1 MEVGLVIALIVLIIF
16 SGYFSATETAYTSL
30 SRIKLKNMMQ
40 KKNKRAGLVYKQV
53 EDFDRVLST
62 ILVGNN
68 IVNIASATIATILF
82 VNMLGGELGPTIS
95 TIVTTVVVLIFGEIM
110 PKSLAKEYPEKFAMF
125 SAPLLNL
132 FIYLFV
138 PLTWFFSLL
147 KKLLN
152 KIFRNKNE
160 NRSITED
167 ELITIV
173 EESENGG
180 VLDSH
185 ESELIR
191 SAIEFNDLEVK
202 EILIPRVDMVA
213 ININTQLGD
222 IGEVFR
228 ESGYSRLPVYEDS
241 IDNIVGFIH
250 EKDFY
255 MLLYTKGK
263 SIKSILQKIIYTT
276 STVKISILLRQLQ
289 LEKCHV
295 AIVIDEYGG
304 TKGMITMEDILEEL
318 VGEIWDEHD
327 EKYVNITDNNDGT
340 FTVLGS
346 ANIEELFSFFNIDKD
361 VEDYLS
367 VSVNGWVSEIIEKMP
382 EVNDEITFENLFIK
396 VAKMDGRRI
405 HSVIVKPF
413 EKENSEDKK
422 KDSLIKTTIEDLKKI
437 ASDKEEEE

>member
-1 MEVGLVIALIVLIIF
+1 MEIGLTITLFILIIF

-30 SRIKLKNMMQ
+30 SKIKIKNMMQ
-40 KKNKRAGLVYKQV
+40 KKNKRAELVYKQA
-53 EDFDRVLST
+53 ENYDKVLST

-68 IVNIASATIATILF
+68 IVNIVSATIATILF
-82 VNMLGGELGPTIS
+82 TTLLGNELGPTIA
-95 TIVTTVVVLIFGEIM
+95 TVVMTVIVLIFGEVL
-110 PKSLAKEYPEKFAMF
+110 PKSIAKEFPEKFAMAL
-125 SAPLLNL
+125 APILQI

-147 KKLLN
+147 KKLMN
-152 KIFRNKNE
+152 KIFRDKHE

-180 VLDSH
+180 VLDEH

-191 SAIEFNDLEVK
+191 SAIEFNDLEVI
-202 EILIPRVDMVA
+202 EILVPRVDMVA
-213 ININTQLGD
+213 INLHTPLNKISE
-222 IGEVFR
+222 IFR
-228 ESGYSRLPVYEDS
+228 ESGYSRLPVYEGS

-255 MLLYTKGK
+255 MLLYKNGK
-263 SIKSILQKIIYTT
+263 SIKSIIQKIIYTT
-276 STVKISILLRQLQ
+276 STVKISTLLRQLQ

-304 TKGMITMEDILEEL
+304 TKGMVTMEDILEEL

-327 EKYVNITDNNDGT
+327 EKVDNITDNGDGT

-346 ANIEELFSFFNIDKD
+346 TNIEDLFQYFDIDVD
-361 VEDYLS
+361 VEEYLS
-367 VSVNGWVSEIIEKMP
+367 VSVNGWVSEILEKMP
-382 EVNDEITFENLFIK
+382 EINDETTFNNIYIK
-396 VAKMDGRRI
+396 VNKMDGRRI
-405 HSVIVKPF
+405 YSVLVKPIVK
-413 EKENSEDKK
+413 EEVDKHDEENKADENND
-422 KDSLIKTTIEDLKKI
+422 
-437 ASDKEEEE
+437 